1 MSHLHWTNGSFPLAI
16 VIHRGNLRSLVN
28 GVDRPEWTAYVLI
41 DVASLGKSQRISD
54 TESDRAG

>member
-1 MSHLHWTNGSFPLAI
+1 MSHLQRTNGSFPLAI
-16 VIHRGNLRSLVN
+16 VTRRGNPRSSVN
-28 GVDRPEWTAYVLI
+28 LVDRPEWTAYVLI